1 MDRQLLAKRLD
12 DFRKQRNMTYE
23 KLEDETQIPQST
35 IYRYLK
41 SPPKTPDPD
50 IVETIARATGHT
62 KEEAYEGLEDLPTST
77 GEYVAEI
84 EAKETEQLKEDL
96 NNERKL
102 QQSLAE
108 QIDRLIEIFG
118 VESKKND
125 AMLEEL
131 RDHNDE
137 LNTRLTKTHTALDDA
152 HKDAAQERKRKT
164 GWTIACAILAVLL
177 AIVGMYA
184 LYAFLAFDLPDPAK
198 GIWPPHW

>member
-23 KLEDETQIPQST
+23 KLEDVTKIPTST
-35 IYRYLK
+35 LYRYLK
-41 SPPKTPDPD
+41 NPPKTPDPD
-50 IVETIARATGHT
+50 IVDTIARATGHT

-77 GEYVAEI
+77 GEYVAEVT
-84 EAKETEQLKEDL
+84 AAETEQLKEEL
-96 NNERKL
+96 ESERKL
-102 QQSLAE
+102 QHSLSNK
-108 QIDRLIEIFG
+108 IDSLIEVFRL
-118 VESKKND
+118 ESKKND

-131 RDHNDE
+131 RSHNDE
-137 LNTRLTKTHTALDDA
+137 LNARLTKTHTALDEA

-164 GWTIACAILAVLL
+164 GWTIAAAVLAVLL
-177 AIVGMYA
+177 SIIGMYA

>member
-1 MDRQLLAKRLD
+1 MDRQLLAKRLE
-12 DFRKQRNMTYE
+12 DFRKQRGITYE
-23 KLEDETQIPQST
+23 KLEDVTKIPTST
-35 IYRYLK
+35 LYRYLK
-41 SPPKTPDPD
+41 NPPKTPDPD
-50 IVETIARATGHT
+50 IVDTIARATGHT
-62 KEEAYEGLEDLPTST
+62 KEEAYEGLEDLPKST

-137 LNTRLTKTHTALDDA
+137 LNARLTETHTALNKA
-152 HKDAAQERKRKT
+152 NKAAEDERERKT
-164 GWTIACAILAVLL
+164 GWTIAAAVLAVLL